1 MHAIRPA
8 AVAGTFYPADRAAL
22 SDNLKALLGPAQAQV
37 PPDAAP
43 PKAIIAPHAGYIY
56 SGAVAA
62 SVYARVAKGATH
74 IRRVVL
80 LGPAH
85 RVAVRGLA
93 LPGVEAFETPLGR
106 VPIDQQGV
114 DAISALPHV
123 VVNAEAHAL
132 EHSIEVHLPFLQ
144 SLLGPFTLLPLVVGQ
159 ASAEEVSQVLDR
171 VWGGED
177 TLIVVSSDLSHYLA
191 YHQAQSTDRETANAI
206 LNRRAGLNS
215 HQACGAAPVN
225 GLLLTAS
232 RRGLTPQ
239 LHDLRNSGDTAG
251 DRSRVVGYASFGF
264 YADAAGAGDDPSND
278 PSGDDPSGDG
288 LGGDDF
294 GEVLLPI
301 ARSAIGDMFGL
312 AADVRSDH
320 RILQEQGACFI
331 TLMRHGRLRGCIGTL
346 EPHRTLLADIKAN
359 AKAAAFT
366 DPRFEPLTAT
376 EFRGTVIEVSL
387 LSATVA
393 MDFASEE
400 EALADLRPNIDGLV
414 FEWRGHRSTFLPQVW
429 EQLPD
434 PRDFL
439 THLKRKAGLAPDFW
453 APDVTLKRYTVTKW
467 RERELPSPP
476 PA

>member
-1 MHAIRPA
+1 VHAIRPA
-8 AVAGTFYPADRAAL
+8 AVAGTFYPADPAAL
-22 SDNLKALLGPAQAQV
+22 SGNLEALLGSAQAQL
-37 PPDAAP
+37 PPHAAS

-74 IRRVVL
+74 IRRVIL

-85 RVAVRGLA
+85 RVALRGLA
-93 LPGVEAFETPLGR
+93 LPGVQAFETPLGR
-106 VPIDQQGV
+106 VPIDQQGI
-114 DAISALPHV
+114 DAISALPQV
-123 VVNAEAHAL
+123 VVNAAAHAL

-144 SLLGPFTLLPLVVGQ
+144 SLLGPFTLLPLVVGH

-171 VWGGED
+171 VWGGAD

-191 YHQAQSTDRETANAI
+191 YHQAQSADRDTANAI
-206 LNRRAGLNS
+206 LNRRADLDS

-225 GLLLTAS
+225 GLLLAAS

-264 YADAAGAGDDPSND
+264 YADAAGAGDEL
-278 PSGDDPSGDG
+278 GDI
-288 LGGDDF
+288 
-294 GEVLLPI
+294 LLPI

-312 AADVRSDH
+312 AVDVRSDH

-331 TLMRHGRLRGCIGTL
+331 TLMRHGQLRGCIGTL

-376 EFRGTVIEVSL
+376 EFKGTVIEISL

-393 MDFASEE
+393 MNFASEE
-400 EALADLRPNIDGLV
+400 EALAGLRPGIDGLV

-439 THLKRKAGLAPDFW
+439 AHLKRKAGLAPDFW
-453 APDVTLKRYTVTKW
+453 APEVTLKRYTVTKW
-467 RERELPSPP
+467 RERDLPDPDRRP
-476 PA
+476 LG